1 MNGIDDY
8 DNYVVKKGIIRYK
21 FIIVLFLLSLCI
33 FHPET
38 FDFVRKYGIV
48 VETKT
53 AEGFLAEEGVDDIKV
68 MWEDNETFWC
78 LDFTLRHVY

>member
-1 MNGIDDY
+1 MAGDL
-8 DNYVVKKGIIRYK
+8 VQ
-21 FIIVLFLLSLCI
+21 
-33 FHPET
+33 

-53 AEGFLAEEGVDDIKV
+53 ATGFLPEEGVNDVRV